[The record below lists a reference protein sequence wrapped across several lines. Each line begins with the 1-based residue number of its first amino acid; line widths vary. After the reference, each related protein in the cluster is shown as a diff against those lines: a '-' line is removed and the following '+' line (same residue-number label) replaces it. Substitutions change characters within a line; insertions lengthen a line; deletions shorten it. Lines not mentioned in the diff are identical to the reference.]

1 LGLLEEFTTSEARPL
16 PVVLMLDASGSMRAD
31 GKIEALNAGL
41 AELVATLRDEDD
53 GTGAIHIAIVTF
65 GGDDARVDVP
75 FSRVSEVA
83 DVQSLQAAG
92 RTPMGGAL
100 DLVTSMIEDLDVIPS
115 RSYRPTIA
123 LLSDG
128 IPTDDWEPPMERL
141 VNSERASK
149 ATRMALGIGADAD
162 RACLIKFAGSA
173 DGVRR
178 IDEATRIRDYLQFV
192 SMSVIARSASQD
204 PNAPVTVDAP
214 MVPVWEDQQF

>member
-1 LGLLEEFTTSEARPL
+1 MGLLDEFTTSEARPL
-16 PVVLMLDASGSMRAD
+16 PVVLMLDTSGSMRAD
-31 GKIEALNAGL
+31 GKVEALSAGL
-41 AELVATLRDEDD
+41 ADLVETLRDEDD

-65 GGDDARVDVP
+65 GGDAAQVEVPLSRVAEVGDVP
-75 FSRVSEVA
+75 P
-83 DVQSLQAAG
+83 LLAAG

-100 DLVTSMIEDLDVIPS
+100 DLVTSMLEDRDVIPS
-115 RSYRPTIA
+115 RAYRPTIA

-141 VNSERASK
+141 LNSERASK

-162 RACLIKFAGSA
+162 RDCLIRFAGSV

-178 IDEATRIRDYLQFV
+178 VDEAIRIRDYLQFV
-192 SMSVIARSASQD
+192 SMSVVARSASQD

-214 MVPVWEDQQF
+214 MVPVWEDQRF